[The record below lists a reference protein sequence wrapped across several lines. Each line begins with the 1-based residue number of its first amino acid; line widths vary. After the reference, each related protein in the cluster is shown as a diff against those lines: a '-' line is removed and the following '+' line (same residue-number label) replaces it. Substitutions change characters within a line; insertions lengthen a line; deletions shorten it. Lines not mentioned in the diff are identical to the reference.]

1 MTNRR
6 ELTPYERELM
16 SDRGSDRGYTPD
28 DDVPEPTEA
37 PSEPGGASKVA
48 PRSGDSQD
56 SSAS

>member
-16 SDRGSDRGYTPD
+16 SDPVHHRGYTPD

-37 PSEPGGASKVA
+37 PSEPAGASKVA
-48 PRSGDSQD
+48 PRSGENSEP
-56 SSAS
+56 SAS